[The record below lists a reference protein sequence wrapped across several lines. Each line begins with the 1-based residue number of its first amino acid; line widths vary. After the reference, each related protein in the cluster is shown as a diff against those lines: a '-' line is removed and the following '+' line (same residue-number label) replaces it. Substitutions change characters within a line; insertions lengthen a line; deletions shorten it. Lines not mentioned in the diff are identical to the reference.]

1 MNIYYRVVE
10 VWPDN
15 HSIVVRYWT
24 DNVTEEYLKADDN
37 RKPDGSPWRCRSD
50 VSLTFPIPAPTGEE
64 LDKWIKTNAPV
75 TFLETLEK
83 VLDPYT
89 DTTLSHIA
97 EGLSGSTSKDELK
110 SIVEAETK
118 AKAETVKEALE
129 KPLTDEE
136 IEKLISNI
144 KSNS

>member
-1 MNIYYRVVE
+1 MNIHYRVVE

-24 DNVTEEYLKADDN
+24 DNVTEEYLRADDN

-50 VSLTFPIPAPTGEE
+50 VSLTFPIPAPEGEE
-64 LDKWIKTNAPV
+64 LDKWIKKNAPV
-75 TFLETLEK
+75 AFLETQEK

-89 DTTLSHIA
+89 DTSLSHIA
-97 EGLSGSTSKDELK
+97 EGISGSTSVEELK
-110 SIVEAETK
+110 TIVESEVK
-118 AKAETVKEALE
+118 ANIESSSAD

-136 IEKLISNI
+136 IEKLINSI
-144 KSNS
+144 KTNS

>member
-1 MNIYYRVVE
+1 MNIHYRVVE
-10 VWPDN
+10 VWPEN

-24 DNVTEEYLKADDN
+24 DNVTEDYLKADDN

-64 LDKWIKTNAPV
+64 LDKWIKKNAPV
-75 TFLETLEK
+75 VFLETQEK

-89 DTTLSHIA
+89 DTTLSHIS
-97 EGLSGSTSKDELK
+97 EGFGGSTSKEELK
-110 SIVEAETK
+110 TIAESELKVAAEAIKGT
-118 AKAETVKEALE
+118 TE